1 MRHFIVFCFLI
12 ISTSLIAQNVV
23 VDSQTYTPQQLIEDI
38 LIDSNCI
45 SNIQVT
51 NVVGG
56 DFGGQEQSY
65 GYFNANGSNF
75 PLQEGIVLSTG
86 RLQNVQG
93 PNTSLSDDDAPDWLG
108 DADLEFVLD
117 EQNTTNATILE
128 FTFQS
133 TASEVRFRYLFA
145 SEEYQEG
152 NPNTCNF
159 SDLFGFLIR
168 EEGEQGY
175 ENIALVPDTTT
186 PVKVTTVHPEIP
198 NGCPAINEFYFESF
212 NGNTAPINF
221 NGQTKVIE
229 AKVIIQPNVNYQ
241 VKLVIADEQ
250 NFRFDS
256 AVFLEAGSFQLGTD
270 LGPDRTVAGGN
281 PICGA
286 GETTLVVNEPLATAF
301 MWERDGI
308 PLSETSNELTVSQG
322 GFYTVEVVLDNGC
335 EAFGEVTIEFAQ
347 YPTVSNSTLQQCDAN
362 GDGLSQYNLFDALD
376 DVTVNDNSL
385 IITGF
390 YNNFSDAESEVNVIG
405 NPNTF
410 QNTQANQVVYA
421 RVASQ
426 AGCSTIASVQLTTG
440 NETLVLDALE
450 VCDTDGI
457 IDGFTEISL
466 TSLTMQVQDQIPTG
480 ATVSFYETEED
491 AFNQQGEIT
500 TSFINTEAFN
510 QTIYIRVNDNGQCL
524 SITTADI
531 VILSPPVMAD
541 DELRFYCINNFPET
555 ITLSAG
561 VISNTAGLQYTWQHN
576 GTLLLD
582 NTSTIAINEPGNYL
596 VTAVGAN
603 GCESSRS
610 INVTP
615 SSTAT
620 ITNVSVVDG
629 GENNTVTITAEGS
642 GVYEYSLGS
651 ILGPYQ
657 ESPTFQN
664 VPAGLYNLF
673 VRDVNGCGITS
684 KEISVI
690 GFPTYFTP
698 NGDGINDT
706 WKLQGAG
713 QDTSTTVRFFIFNRY
728 GKSMYQS
735 RAMGNGWNGI
745 YNGVE
750 LPPDD
755 YWYLVEL
762 EDGRIFRGHFS
773 LLR

>member
-1 MRHFIVFCFLI
+1 
-12 ISTSLIAQNVV
+12 
-23 VDSQTYTPQQLIEDI
+23 
-38 LIDSNCI
+38 
-45 SNIQVT
+45 
-51 NVVGG
+51 
-56 DFGGQEQSY
+56 
-65 GYFNANGSNF
+65 
-75 PLQEGIVLSTG
+75 
-86 RLQNVQG
+86 
-93 PNTSLSDDDAPDWLG
+93 
-108 DADLEFVLD
+108 
-117 EQNTTNATILE
+117 
-128 FTFQS
+128 
-133 TASEVRFRYLFA
+133 
-145 SEEYQEG
+145 
-152 NPNTCNF
+152 
-159 SDLFGFLIR
+159 
-168 EEGEQGY
+168 
-175 ENIALVPDTTT
+175 
-186 PVKVTTVHPEIP
+186 
-198 NGCPAINEFYFESF
+198 
-212 NGNTAPINF
+212 
-221 NGQTKVIE
+221 
-229 AKVIIQPNVNYQ
+229 
-241 VKLVIADEQ
+241 
-250 NFRFDS
+250 
-256 AVFLEAGSFQLGTD
+256 
-270 LGPDRTVAGGN
+270 
-281 PICGA
+281 
-286 GETTLVVNEPLATAF
+286 
-301 MWERDGI
+301 MWQRDGI

-347 YPTVSNSTLQQCDAN
+347 NPTVSNSTLQQCDAN

-376 DVTVNDNSL
+376 DVTVNDSSL

-390 YNNFSDAESEVNVIG
+390 YNNLSDAESEENVIA

-410 QNTQANQVVYA
+410 QNTQVNQVVYA

-426 AGCSTIASVQLTTG
+426 AGCSAIASIQLTTG
-440 NETLVLDALE
+440 NETLVLDALD
-450 VCDTDGI
+450 VCDIDGI
-457 IDGFTEISL
+457 IDGITEIDLSTL
-466 TSLTMQVQDQIPTG
+466 SSQVQDQVPAG
-480 ATVSFYETEED
+480 ATVSFYENEED

-500 TSFINTEAFN
+500 TSFTNTEAFN

-541 DELRFYCINNFPET
+541 DELRFYCTNNFPET

-561 VISNTAGLQYTWQHN
+561 VISSTAGLQYAWQHN
-576 GTLLLD
+576 GTLLID
-582 NTSTIAINEPGNYL
+582 NTSTIAINEPGSYI

-629 GENNTVTITAEGS
+629 GENNTVTITVDGS
-642 GVYEYSLGS
+642 GVYEYALGS

-657 ESPTFQN
+657 EESTFQN

-673 VRDVNGCGITS
+673 IRDLNGCGIVTQ
-684 KEISVI
+684 ELSVI

-706 WKLQGAG
+706 WKLEGAG

-762 EDGRIFRGHFS
+762 EDGRVFRGHFS

>member
-65 GYFNANGSNF
+65 GYFNANGSDF

-168 EEGEQGY
+168 QEGEQGY

-198 NGCPAINEFYFESF
+198 NGCPGINEFYFESF

-229 AKVIIQPNVNYQ
+229 AKAIIQPNVNYQ

-286 GETTLVVNEPLATAF
+286 GATTLVVNEPLATAF
-301 MWERDGI
+301 MWQRDGI
-308 PLSETSNELTVSQG
+308 PLSETSNELIANQD
-322 GFYTVEVVLDNGC
+322 GFYTVGITLDNGC

-347 YPTVSNSTLQQCDAN
+347 NPTVSNSTLQQCDAN

-376 DVTVNDNSL
+376 DVTVNDSSL
-385 IITGF
+385 VITGF
-390 YNNFSDAESEVNVIG
+390 YNNLSDAESEENVIT
-405 NPNTF
+405 NPNIF
-410 QNTQANQVVYA
+410 QNTQVNQVVYA

-426 AGCSTIASVQLTTG
+426 AGCSAIASVQLATG

-450 VCDTDGI
+450 VCDIDGI

-466 TSLTMQVQDQIPTG
+466 ASLTMQVQDQIPTG
-480 ATVSFYETEED
+480 ATVSFYETEEN
-491 AFNQQGEIT
+491 AFIQQGALT
-500 TSFINTEAFN
+500 NSFINTEAFG
-510 QTIYIRVNDNGQCL
+510 QTIYVRVNEGGQCL
-524 SITTADI
+524 SITSVAI
-531 VILSPPVMAD
+531 NILNPPVMTD
-541 DELRFYCINNFPET
+541 NESVIYCANNFPGT
-555 ITLSAG
+555 ITLNAG
-561 VISNTAGLQYTWQHN
+561 VISTPVNLQYSWDYN
-576 GTLLLD
+576 GTVLPL
-582 NTSTIAINEPGNYL
+582 NTETITINEVGTYTATAINSS
-596 VTAVGAN
+596 
-603 GCESSRS
+603 GCEATRT
-610 INVTP
+610 ITVTP
-615 SSTAT
+615 SGPAT
-620 ITNVSVVDG
+620 ITNVNTQDG
-629 GENNTVTITAEGS
+629 GENNTITVEVEGT
-642 GVYEYSLGS
+642 GVYEYALGN
-651 ILGPYQ
+651 IFGPYQ

-673 VRDVNGCGITS
+673 VRDVNGCGITV
-684 KEISVI
+684 KEVSVI

-706 WKLQGAG
+706 WKLKGAG
-713 QDTSTTVRFFIFNRY
+713 QDTSTTVRFFIFDRY

-762 EDGRIFRGHFS
+762 EDGRVFRGHFS